1 MLAGFY
7 TAASGILV
15 QQRNINE
22 IGNNMTNS
30 QTVGYRSRRV
40 VQSTF
45 EHEYLTRLEN
55 GKYNYI
61 GQGDPVTLV
70 DVVDT
75 DFDPESVEES
85 TFPYDMALIGDGF
98 FNIQGDQRQYLTR
111 NGNFNIDEEGYL
123 VLEGIGR
130 VMGESGDLYIGGSDF
145 TVTEQGYVFDENNR
159 YVDKLLITQ
168 PTEDANTYKYDN
180 GMYITDNA
188 EIVDVPT
195 VNQYALERSNVDM
208 NQEYTRLIE
217 AQRTLQACATALST
231 VDNMNAKS
239 ATLSSIT

>member
-98 FNIQGDQRQYLTR
+98 FNIQGAQRQYLTR

-188 EIVDVPT
+188 EIVDEPT